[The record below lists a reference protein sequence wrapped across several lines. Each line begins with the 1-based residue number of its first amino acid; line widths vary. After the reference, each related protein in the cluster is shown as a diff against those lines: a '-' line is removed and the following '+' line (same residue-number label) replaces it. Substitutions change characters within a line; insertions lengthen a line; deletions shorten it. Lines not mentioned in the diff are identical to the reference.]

1 MLLGDK
7 QLEIENKI
15 KGYYFSQLDK
25 KNLGPLKKVE
35 NQIKAM
41 KKNGID
47 LTLVESPYC
56 LDGKIRGNFILRQLI
71 CRLPFTYVYSKHIY
85 QPKFQEADVY
95 YIRFSAGDFY
105 FIRFLKQ
112 LRKNNPTA
120 KIVME
125 LSDYPTT
132 CYMTISL
139 LYKIVYFP
147 LIIKDLIARKYYRKY
162 INRIATLEPIKK
174 IYGIKTLS
182 FRNGIDVESVK
193 MKKACHSKKIKII
206 AVAAMFNF
214 HGYERLIEGIRQY
227 RDSGGSR
234 SIELHLIGG
243 REAPGNE
250 LLRYIELCNR
260 YRLNDRIFFYGE
272 KKGKE
277 LDDLYDSCNVAA
289 ASFGMYKLGYQV
301 AGSLK
306 VREYLA
312 KGLPIITGCKLDVCE
327 GRDFSYICEFAN
339 DDSLIDMEK
348 VICFFDKVYEER
360 EEAVIDSIRIFAMK
374 YCDMSYAMKRVID
387 YFKGNER

>member
-1 MLLGDK
+1 M
-7 QLEIENKI
+7 
-15 KGYYFSQLDK
+15 
-25 KNLGPLKKVE
+25 
-35 NQIKAM
+35 
-41 KKNGID
+41 
-47 LTLVESPYC
+47 
-56 LDGKIRGNFILRQLI
+56 
-71 CRLPFTYVYSKHIY
+71 PFTYVYSKHIY

-227 RDSGGSR
+227 RDSG
-234 SIELHLIGG
+234 
-243 REAPGNE
+243 EAG
-250 LLRYIELCNR
+250 
-260 YRLNDRIFFYGE
+260 
-272 KKGKE
+272 
-277 LDDLYDSCNVAA
+277 A
-289 ASFGMYKLGYQV
+289 
-301 AGSLK
+301 
-306 VREYLA
+306 
-312 KGLPIITGCKLDVCE
+312 
-327 GRDFSYICEFAN
+327 
-339 DDSLIDMEK
+339 
-348 VICFFDKVYEER
+348 
-360 EEAVIDSIRIFAMK
+360 
-374 YCDMSYAMKRVID
+374 
-387 YFKGNER
+387 

>member
-1 MLLGDK
+1 
-7 QLEIENKI
+7 
-15 KGYYFSQLDK
+15 
-25 KNLGPLKKVE
+25 
-35 NQIKAM
+35 
-41 KKNGID
+41 
-47 LTLVESPYC
+47 
-56 LDGKIRGNFILRQLI
+56 
-71 CRLPFTYVYSKHIY
+71 
-85 QPKFQEADVY
+85 
-95 YIRFSAGDFY
+95 
-105 FIRFLKQ
+105 
-112 LRKNNPTA
+112 
-120 KIVME
+120 ME

-272 KKGKE
+272 KKEK
-277 LDDLYDSCNVAA
+277 
-289 ASFGMYKLGYQV
+289 
-301 AGSLK
+301 SLM
-306 VREYLA
+306 
-312 KGLPIITGCKLDVCE
+312 
-327 GRDFSYICEFAN
+327 ICM
-339 DDSLIDMEK
+339 IH
-348 VICFFDKVYEER
+348 
-360 EEAVIDSIRIFAMK
+360 AMLQRHLLE
-374 YCDMSYAMKRVID
+374 CI
-387 YFKGNER
+387 N